1 MTKEEYLKAFL
12 EALETLSEEERQQLR
27 DYYEEMLC
35 DGLEQ
40 GLTEEEC
47 VARFGDPVK
56 AAAQFQEEYA
66 QEPDQVQPATS
77 SLMPLKQ
84 PEGKFH
90 TLNLAAESLR
100 IEVEPRQESDFRIA
114 FTPDPNLDI
123 IESEER
129 DGVWFFR
136 HKLKKRLAHMFFG
149 IRRRGESVITVQ
161 VPDSFNGTLLI
172 QTSNAKI
179 HCASIQNLPRI
190 SLVSSN
196 GGVEAE
202 NTGSED
208 FYCKTC
214 NAHIRLTGL
223 HALTGGKLEAVTSNG
238 KIQGDGLHYQQI
250 SCETGNAGINLSQI
264 SCETL
269 KAQTGNGRVDA
280 RDCAV
285 SGGISLVS
293 SNAPVAVEGL
303 RGKHITITTSNGRVE
318 AQNCAAANSISLVSS
333 NAPVAVEH
341 LQGECIT
348 IATNDG
354 RIDAHD
360 CTAAN
365 GISLV
370 SSNAPITVEHLQGE
384 RIAISTN
391 DGGVT
396 VHDLSSGHISL
407 QTSNASITG
416 TVRGDMREYATQG
429 KTSNGSCNI
438 PNLRYPDQQK
448 EFSAVTSN
456 GKIHVDFQP

>member
-12 EALETLSEEERQQLR
+12 EALEPLSDDERQQLR

-214 NAHIRLTGL
+214 NAHIRLTKL
-223 HALTGGKLEAVTSNG
+223 QALSGGKLEAITSNG
-238 KIQGDGLHYQQI
+238 KIQGDGLKFGQVF
-250 SCETGNAGINLSQI
+250 CKTCNAGISCSQV
-264 SCETL
+264 SCDSLE
-269 KAQTGNGRVDA
+269 AQTSNGRIDA
-280 RDCAV
+280 RDCAA
-285 SGGISLVS
+285 SCLISLVS
-293 SNAPVAVEGL
+293 SNNSVAGEKL
-303 RGKHITITTSNGRVE
+303 QSETITLSTSNGG
-318 AQNCAAANSISLVSS
+318 VS
-333 NAPVAVEH
+333 V
-341 LQGECIT
+341 
-348 IATNDG
+348 
-354 RIDAHD
+354 R
-360 CTAAN
+360 
-365 GISLV
+365 
-370 SSNAPITVEHLQGE
+370 
-384 RIAISTN
+384 
-391 DGGVT
+391 
-396 VHDLSSGHISL
+396 DLSGSHIAL
-407 QTSNASITG
+407 RTSNASITG
-416 TVRGDMREYATQG
+416 TVRGDMREYATEG